1 MHPYLYFIN
10 TLMIYAY
17 SPYAPP
23 RSVDRLALF
32 ICKPDRFLILIAI
45 HCTFHNVTHF
55 MCCTHRNDELSCD
68 ISLDFIRFKHN
79 TRYNTPLNRAS
90 PQLIE
95 VGASCPA
102 ALVKNSFLYLNGY
115 AATAR
120 LRMEAPCWYRARK
133 CSVQRRQRSN
143 WACASRWLP

>member
-55 MCCTHRNDELSCD
+55 MCCTNRNDELSCD
-68 ISLDFIRFKHN
+68 ISLDFLRFKHN

-95 VGASCPA
+95 VGAFCPA
-102 ALVKNSFLYLNGY
+102 ALVKPPPPTMRRIVEVGASFGKAPVAMMSWYFS
-115 AATAR
+115 AR
-120 LRMEAPCWYRARK
+120 CRL
-133 CSVQRRQRSN
+133 
-143 WACASRWLP
+143 

>member
-55 MCCTHRNDELSCD
+55 MCCTNRNDELSCD
-68 ISLDFIRFKHN
+68 ISLDFLRFKHN

-102 ALVKNSFLYLNGY
+102 ALVKRVGQDSNVQIRQASGFPLF
-115 AATAR
+115 R
-120 LRMEAPCWYRARK
+120 W
-133 CSVQRRQRSN
+133 CSLQEKRSISMKSAEIIQN
-143 WACASRWLP
+143 RVNTM